1 MTWEDDT
8 YCLQHTELDLKVN
21 LSVGPWVSIVGLS
34 IR

>member
-8 YCLQHTELDLKVN
+8 YCLKHMELDLKVS
-21 LSVGPWVSIVGLS
+21 LSVGPWVSAVGLS